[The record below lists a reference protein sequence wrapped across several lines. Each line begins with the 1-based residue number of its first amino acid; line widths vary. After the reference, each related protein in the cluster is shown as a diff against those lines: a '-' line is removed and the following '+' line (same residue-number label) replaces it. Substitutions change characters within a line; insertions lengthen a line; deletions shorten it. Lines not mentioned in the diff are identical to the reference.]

1 MGVGFKG
8 LRSFQAGYVSVE
20 GAYDFFR
27 EGFMVFCFK
36 GFIKSF

>member
-20 GAYDFFR
+20 GAYDFF
-27 EGFMVFCFK
+27 VK
-36 GFIKSF
+36 GLWFLFQRFY

>member
-8 LRSFQAGYVSVE
+8 IRSFQAGYVFVE

-27 EGFMVFCFK
+27 EGFMVFLFQM
-36 GFIKSF
+36 FY